1 MSKKKD
7 KKYRRKIEALKAQ
20 MSTQVGTQMSTQT
33 STKVLPSVN
42 KQETNLPG
50 ADKDVTYT
58 SIATVKKEVIKS
70 LLLSLICFSIIIAA
84 YIFQR

>member
-20 MSTQVGTQMSTQT
+20 MSTQGYTQMSPQT
-33 STKVLPSVN
+33 SMKVLPSVN
-42 KQETNLPG
+42 KQNPFPG
-50 ADKDVTYT
+50 TDKDVTYT
-58 SIATVKKEVIKS
+58 SVATVKKEVIKS